1 MREMND
7 NTFVKELRVNQNVRY
22 NYNIVFL
29 ILLPGKGCEI
39 RFENVYLD

>member
-7 NTFVKELRVNQNVRY
+7 NTFVKELRDDQNARH
-22 NYNIVFL
+22 NYNTVFL

-39 RFENVYLD
+39 RFQKVYLD